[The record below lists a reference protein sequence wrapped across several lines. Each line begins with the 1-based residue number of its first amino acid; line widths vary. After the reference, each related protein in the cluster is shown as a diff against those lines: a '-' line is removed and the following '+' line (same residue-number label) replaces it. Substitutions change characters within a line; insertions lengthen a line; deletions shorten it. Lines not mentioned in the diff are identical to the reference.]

1 MATSALT
8 RRCLSSIASSL
19 EGAHRKVFVL
29 AVTGGMVLGLTFGDR
44 IFPQLETAFGDL
56 LTDIILGLWGAIVAG
71 FLHEMFAFIRNAP

>member
-1 MATSALT
+1 MATSLLT
-8 RRCLSSIASSL
+8 RGCLSSIASSL
-19 EGAHRKVFVL
+19 DGAHRKVFVL

-44 IFPQLETAFGDL
+44 IFPQLETAFGDP